1 MALTPQAIL
10 ILIVYV
16 LSLTIGTV
24 ASFHAGKFDVKAVVA
39 LLMSLAFLVLV
50 VYDTQCLTMGSCTT
64 WSWVRSV
71 LYVIVPVISLIMM
84 IVDMY
89 GGKKEKDTVMVYA
102 S

>member
-16 LSLTIGTV
+16 LSLTVGMV
-24 ASFHAGKFDVKAVVA
+24 ASFHAGKFDVKAAIA
-39 LLMSLAFLVLV
+39 LLTSLGFLILL
-50 VYDTQCLTMGSCTT
+50 VYDTQCLTVGSCTT

-71 LYVIVPVISLIMM
+71 LYVIVPVISLIML
-84 IVDMY
+84 IVGLY
-89 GGKKEKDTVMVYA
+89 GGKKENETKMMYA